1 MFTAIGEIAEQMQT
15 RAFAIGG
22 CVRDA
27 LLQRNQSKDIDIVCE
42 GSGIELAKAVA
53 DQLPNC
59 GKVSIYKNYGT
70 AMVRVGSYELEFVG
84 ARKESYKKSSRNPV
98 VESGSLEDDQKR
110 RDFTV
115 NALAFALNPKEFGTL
130 IDPFDGLEDLDKK
143 VLKTPLTAAQTFSD
157 DPLRMLRAVRFA
169 AQLDFTI
176 DPSTMKFIRIMAER
190 IEILSQERIVEEIHK
205 ILLTRKPSKGFLLL
219 DKLGLLQHIFP
230 ELCSLKGIEEVE
242 GQRHKDNF

>member
-59 GKVSIYKNYGT
+59 GKVSIFKNYGT

-110 RDFTV
+110 RDF
-115 NALAFALNPKEFGTL
+115 
-130 IDPFDGLEDLDKK
+130 
-143 VLKTPLTAAQTFSD
+143 
-157 DPLRMLRAVRFA
+157 AVC
-169 AQLDFTI
+169 LLYTS
-176 DPSTMKFIRIMAER
+176 PSPRD
-190 IEILSQERIVEEIHK
+190 S
-205 ILLTRKPSKGFLLL
+205 
-219 DKLGLLQHIFP
+219 
-230 ELCSLKGIEEVE
+230 
-242 GQRHKDNF
+242 